1 MQSPSSKI
9 TLREDGKLATTTYG
23 NEIAS
28 RVNAMIESPDVGAR
42 SRDIRQ
48 SILVVA
54 KVTGPQDERRGW
66 YNGRTIFDRPNP
78 TAEDQDSGQKLELLD
93 FGEVGDKD
101 NITLWSPGEVLGGP
115 MLAMGGV
122 VVAVLYGYDADTQE
136 LGIVLNATGFF
147 PVLVKWSAGTDGSG
161 TTMASYTYDLYD
173 GWDSTFLNKINPLA
187 IQPTRSA
194 ARTQF
199 GKVTKASDGSV
210 GSAYIDS
217 TGTIKLW
224 DCQEIRAAA
233 EVCT

>member
-1 MQSPSSKI
+1 MFRTAPVR
-9 TLREDGKLATTTYG
+9 LRKTGALAKTSYA
-23 NEIAS
+23 NEIADAFNKS
-28 RVNAMIESPDVGAR
+28 LTLPNTGGSGTEVNGF
-42 SRDIRQ
+42 Q
-48 SILVVA
+48 FVVA
-54 KVTGPQDERRGW
+54 KCAGPLNSRRGW
-66 YNGRTIFDRPNP
+66 YKFKTFTSRPTP
-78 TAEDQDSGQKLELLD
+78 ESSDVTGKIKLRESD
-93 FGEVGDKD
+93 FGEASD
-101 NITLWSPGEVLGGP
+101 NVNLTGWSPGEVQGGP
-115 MLAMGGV
+115 SIPMDAIVCLQI
-122 VVAVLYGYDADTQE
+122 YGADVDGKP
-136 LGIVLNATGFF
+136 LGIVLQSSGFF

-173 GWDSTFLNKINPLA
+173 GWDSTFLNKINSLA

-217 TGTIKLW
+217 TGIIKLW